1 MNSKVKRFNETGRF
15 PPTKEC
21 GTLVL
26 DNSRILIKEEQ
37 MEPETTC
44 TSNHTPKK
52 GKLYMAMELS
62 QKEWKLG
69 FSVGPGQAPRLRSV
83 PGRNLEVLKDEIQLA
98 RERFGLGKDVEVESC
113 YEAGRDGFWL
123 HRFLE
128 KQGVKNLVVDSASI
142 EVSRRFRRVKTDRMD
157 VGKLLGMVMRY
168 DLGERKVWSV
178 VRVPSVEAE
187 DERQIHRELMRLKKE
202 RTRHIN
208 RMKGLLASQ
217 GVAMEIG
224 SEFMEAIKDVRL
236 WDGSGLPGRL
246 RKRLEREY
254 ERMVLLKQQIGQ
266 LEKEREEVL
275 LTSQEQAVEKVR
287 RLLQLKG
294 IGVNSAWLYVM
305 EFFAWRGFRNR
316 REVGSLAG
324 LTPTPYQSGES
335 SKERGISK
343 AGNRP
348 IRGMAIEIAW
358 AWLRYQP
365 ESALS
370 RWYVRRF
377 AEGSSRVRRIGIV
390 ALARKLLIE
399 LWKYLETGAVPEGAY
414 LKSN

>member
-1 MNSKVKRFNETGRF
+1 
-15 PPTKEC
+15 
-21 GTLVL
+21 
-26 DNSRILIKEEQ
+26 
-37 MEPETTC
+37 
-44 TSNHTPKK
+44 
-52 GKLYMAMELS
+52 
-62 QKEWKLG
+62 
-69 FSVGPGQAPRLRSV
+69 
-83 PGRNLEVLKDEIQLA
+83 
-98 RERFGLGKDVEVESC
+98 
-113 YEAGRDGFWL
+113 
-123 HRFLE
+123 
-128 KQGVKNLVVDSASI
+128 
-142 EVSRRFRRVKTDRMD
+142 MD

-224 SEFMEAIKDVRL
+224 LEFMEAIKDVRL